1 MRCKTLKVNQH
12 QRKKHFTA
20 GNLCYVFDNGIIL
33 FRKELFVAESCT
45 QVYQALKELIHTE
58 GCEFVAGLPFAYDDA
73 CHLFKFATNPKRR
86 TSTGQAVAMASWME
100 SFARVDRY
108 HYPNHTDAWCKVA
121 CCLVVCYVMAHG
133 RPTWTRTSAIQG
145 ARKGVQTFLAS
156 AVCSKACGLKNA
168 RKHSSGLAATVLWP
182 GT

>member
-1 MRCKTLKVNQH
+1 MMLATSLSLLQTLKGARQLVIFVGH
-12 QRKKHFTA
+12 PKSY
-20 GNLCYVFDNGIIL
+20 LCQFRYL
-33 FRKELFVAESCT
+33 FA
-45 QVYQALKELIHTE
+45 
-58 GCEFVAGLPFAYDDA
+58 
-73 CHLFKFATNPKRR
+73 
-86 TSTGQAVAMASWME
+86 GQAVAMASWME

-156 AVCSKACGLKNA
+156 AVCSK
-168 RKHSSGLAATVLWP
+168 
-182 GT
+182 